1 MTIAEF
7 KQIYEQPQA
16 DSILLLSEPVDTDLG
31 KYTTS
36 HMLVTVSSS
45 AYTVNS
51 ELIQSGSFND
61 KAIADAD
68 SFSVV
73 LDGSKYSATILE
85 KERYFER
92 IISSSGSNNYS
103 LYTGDPYYYIK
114 FTPINF
120 TLDGLLK
127 SSLIDKKE
135 AYETDS
141 SNVFF
146 NSQQLSVDFR
156 TSQYN
161 ALDNNA
167 DRSIKHQYIQKVDRT
182 VKQVNPV
189 NLNAI
194 LSNVAEKAEAQVSNY
209 SLTGLKNSKYAGSI
223 TSELEYGESPSL
235 SLTEFQGA
243 IYPVNNSLSASTE
256 ELGKQDN
263 FICSQSAEDRLID
276 TFYFATN
283 RESSREE
290 QVQGGQHSLL
300 PSLTTTRIYFSGSKF
315 GFDGID
321 SFPEDSYDSQSLS
334 VNAFLDIK
342 ADDVLALSFFHA
354 PGDTSVY
361 ENLLITSVEYKSQ
374 SLGGSVTETTASFER
389 NYLNRYDTNTTLTD
403 WSNSN
408 FISIHKYTAD
418 VIYKVE
424 NNKPYRIT
432 NKKLYLRD
440 SGEIYYVDE
449 RGRVVAKSKEC

>member
-16 DSILLLSEPVDTDLG
+16 DSILILSEPIDTSLG

-36 HMLVTVSSS
+36 HMLVSVSSS

-51 ELIQSGSFND
+51 EVIQSGSFND
-61 KAIADAD
+61 KTIADAD

-92 IISSSGSNNYS
+92 IVSSSGSNNYF
-103 LYTGDPYYYIK
+103 LYQGDPYYYIK

-120 TLDGLLK
+120 TLDGLLT
-127 SSLIDKKE
+127 SSLITKKE

-161 ALDNNA
+161 ALDNNT
-167 DRSIKHQYIQKVDRT
+167 DRSIKNQHIQKVDRSK
-182 VKQVNPV
+182 KQVNPA
-189 NLNAI
+189 NLSAI
-194 LSNVAEKAEAQVSNY
+194 LSDVAEKAEAQVSNY
-209 SLTGLKNSKYAGSI
+209 SLTGLKNSKYAGST
-223 TSELEYGESPSL
+223 TSAVEFGESPSL
-235 SLTEFQGA
+235 SLTEFEGA
-243 IYPVNNSLSASTE
+243 IYPVNNSLTASVE
-256 ELGKQDN
+256 ELAKQDN
-263 FICSQSAEDRLID
+263 FICSQSAEDRSID

-283 RESSREE
+283 KEPSRE
-290 QVQGGQHSLL
+290 QQAQGGQHSLL
-300 PSLTTTRIYFSGSKF
+300 PGLTTTRIYFTGSKLDL
-315 GFDGID
+315 GGGD
-321 SFPEDSYDSQSLS
+321 SFPDANYSSNELS

-361 ENLLITSVEYKSQ
+361 ENLLVISASFKSE
-374 SLGGSVTETTASFER
+374 SLGGPVTQTTASIQR
-389 NYLNRYDTNTTLTD
+389 NYLNRYDTNTALTD

-418 VIYKVE
+418 TVYKVE

-432 NKKLYLRD
+432 NKKLYLKD